1 MDLLFAIIDSWTFS
15 YLIEMDERSHSTRR
29 STLKSVDTT
38 SMTFHRA
45 LLEANYDRESYGVK
59 AVEAI
64 ELNDIKELKTLFQQ
78 NPDLK
83 VRTKLADGREKREK

>member
-1 MDLLFAIIDSWTFS
+1 
-15 YLIEMDERSHSTRR
+15 
-29 STLKSVDTT
+29 
-38 SMTFHRA
+38 
-45 LLEANYDRESYGVK
+45 VK

>member
-1 MDLLFAIIDSWTFS
+1 
-15 YLIEMDERSHSTRR
+15 MDERFHSTRR

-45 LLEANYDRESYGVK
+45 LLEANYDREFYGVK

>member
-1 MDLLFAIIDSWTFS
+1 
-15 YLIEMDERSHSTRR
+15 MDERSHSTRR

-45 LLEANYDRESYGVK
+45 LLEANYDREFYGVK

-64 ELNDIKELKTLFQQ
+64 ELNDIKELKTLFQH

-83 VRTKLADGREKREK
+83 VRTKLAVGRSKRENDGEKYFTF

>member
-1 MDLLFAIIDSWTFS
+1 
-15 YLIEMDERSHSTRR
+15 MDERSHSTRR

-45 LLEANYDRESYGVK
+45 LLEANYDREFYGVK

-83 VRTKLADGREKREK
+83 VRTKLADGIEKREK

>member
-1 MDLLFAIIDSWTFS
+1 
-15 YLIEMDERSHSTRR
+15 MDERSHSTRR

-45 LLEANYDRESYGVK
+45 LLEANYDRDFYGVK

>member
-1 MDLLFAIIDSWTFS
+1 
-15 YLIEMDERSHSTRR
+15 MDERSHSTRR

-45 LLEANYDRESYGVK
+45 LLEANYDREFYGVK

-78 NPDLK
+78 NPDFK

>member
-1 MDLLFAIIDSWTFS
+1 
-15 YLIEMDERSHSTRR
+15 
-29 STLKSVDTT
+29 
-38 SMTFHRA
+38 MTFHRA
-45 LLEANYDRESYGVK
+45 LLEANYDREFYGVK